1 MLKTQHTIKK
11 VTALSAILLSGFY
24 LSACTSSS
32 KTAGGDGDVPGV
44 VFAKRSIDAIGDP
57 LDPIEFSAGGDL
69 MTLVPGSASGKLQN
83 LTADMTNGE
92 GDVSD
97 PEIFPQ
103 TDSDSFRILFSM
115 RKNSADNWH
124 LYEATVKPDGSRDG
138 VPTQLTCGADNEID
152 PAYLPDGR
160 IVFTSDRA
168 GHLDEYERR
177 KSMLLHVLDRSKG
190 RIAGQPDCDAGE
202 VVQISF
208 NQSHDRNPTVLKDGT
223 IMFSRWEHLA
233 NVNKFTIF
241 KVEPDGTDL
250 FVKYGSHS
258 GVNSFLDVRE
268 RADGKVTA
276 TMMPLSGTFE
286 GGAVGVLDAE
296 NEADNG
302 NTASQQLVAGQN
314 IATGRDASA
323 NGRYHGAY
331 QVPDGTDRY
340 LVSYSIE
347 GGVSEMED
355 VEVPRPA
362 YGIYMLSTDGV
373 AKPIKVPAPSSGTV
387 YVEPVPLMAVPADQ
401 IPTAK
406 PSKKANRSDTGL
418 TTGVLGASSV
428 YDSEANRA
436 LSSGVLG
443 KNGVGV
449 ELRDGNGDID
459 FAGLL
464 GDVNKQVVKFVRV
477 IEAVPS
483 MPGVGREDIGATNF
497 ERQKILGY
505 APVEADGSFRV
516 TVPADTALTLNVVDS
531 EKRSFKVKEN
541 WLHVRPGENK
551 TCNGC
556 HSPRRGDPQ
565 RLAADALAFQ
575 VGRGPSDLS
584 VIPPGKAVIDYVED
598 VQSIFDN
605 KGCTTG
611 CHEAVSGP
619 AGDLDLTGDLSGA
632 GFTIS
637 YDQLEGDM
645 NGSGLAR
652 PGESRQSHLIER
664 MYGEELRAS
673 KDIPTTD
680 ANNHAAM
687 LTAAEKLMLV
697 EWIDLGAQ
705 FTNKADITNP
715 GRANLDEA
723 VFESTI
729 LPIVSARCGGSCHQA
744 GGTSDFVLTGSAEG
758 DFGAVASRV
767 NVTDPANS
775 LLLLKGDGTLPMA
788 GLNVPPL
795 PNTEADYTTILNWI
809 TAAQP

>member
-1 MLKTQHTIKK
+1 MLNTQYSIKRISTCT
-11 VTALSAILLSGFY
+11 VILLSGFY
-24 LSACTSSS
+24 LTSCTSSS
-32 KTAGGDGDVPGV
+32 KTAGTESDVPGV

-103 TDSDSFRILFSM
+103 TETDSFRILFSM
-115 RKNSADNWH
+115 RKNSADKWH
-124 LYEATVKPDGSRDG
+124 LYEVTVNADGSRAA
-138 VPTQLTCGADNEID
+138 VPTQLTCGDDNEVD

-160 IVFTSDRA
+160 IVFTSDRP

-177 KSMLLHVLDRSKG
+177 KSALLHVLDPNQP

-208 NQSHDRNPTVLKDGT
+208 NQSHDRNPSVLKDGT

-241 KVEPDGTDL
+241 KVEPDGSGL

-286 GGAVGVLDAE
+286 GGAIGVLDVK
-296 NEADNG
+296 NEADNSE
-302 NTASQQLVAGQN
+302 TASQQLVPFQN
-314 IATGRDASA
+314 IATGRDASDD
-323 NGRYHGAY
+323 GRYHGAY
-331 QVPDGTDRY
+331 QVPDGTNRY

-355 VEVPRPA
+355 VEVPRPS
-362 YGIYMLSTDGV
+362 YGIYMLNTDGV
-373 AKPIKVPAPSSGTV
+373 AKPIKLPASGSDTV

-401 IPTAK
+401 IPTVK
-406 PSKKANRSDTGL
+406 PNLKANKSDTGL
-418 TTGVLGASSV
+418 TTGVIGASSV

-436 LSSGVLG
+436 LSSAVL
-443 KNGVGV
+443 GV
-449 ELRDGNGDID
+449 ELRDLNGNID
-459 FAGLL
+459 FDRLL
-464 GDVNKQVVKFVRV
+464 DPANNLQVVKEVRV

-483 MPGVGREDIGATNF
+483 MPGVGREDIGSTNF

-505 APVEADGSFRV
+505 APVEADGSFQVR
-516 TVPADTALTLNVVDS
+516 VPADTALTLHVVDDK
-531 EKRSFKVKEN
+531 KRSFKVKEN
-541 WLHVRPGENK
+541 WLQVRPGEAN

-565 RLAADALAFQ
+565 RLAADAIAFQ
-575 VGRGPSDLS
+575 NGYAVTDVTLQTPR
-584 VIPPGKAVIDYVED
+584 VIDYVED
-598 VQSIFDN
+598 VQSIFN
-605 KGCTTG
+605 AKCTTA
-611 CHEAVSGP
+611 CHEAGFGP
-619 AGDLDLTGDLSGA
+619 AGDLDLSGDQSGVQ
-632 GFTIS
+632 FPIS
-637 YDQLEGDM
+637 YEQLVGDM
-645 NGSGLAR
+645 NGSGLVR

-664 MYGEELRAS
+664 MFGEELRAG
-673 KDIPTTD
+673 KDLPAAGVDT
-680 ANNHAAM
+680 NNHEAM
-687 LTAAEKLMLV
+687 LLDEEKLTLV
-697 EWIDLGAQ
+697 EWIDLGTQ
-705 FTNKADITNP
+705 FTNKEVITNP
-715 GRANLDEA
+715 GRANLSTE

-729 LPIVSARCGGSCHQA
+729 LPILTAKCGGACHQA
-744 GGTSDFVLTGSAEG
+744 AGDSDFVLTGSAEG
-758 DFGAVASRV
+758 DFGAVAARV
-767 NVTDPANS
+767 NVTNPANS
-775 LLLLKGDGTLPMA
+775 LLLLRASDVSLPMP
-788 GLNVPPL
+788 GTTVPPL
-795 PNTEADYTTILNWI
+795 PVTDPDYDTILDWI
-809 TAAQP
+809 TAAQPES